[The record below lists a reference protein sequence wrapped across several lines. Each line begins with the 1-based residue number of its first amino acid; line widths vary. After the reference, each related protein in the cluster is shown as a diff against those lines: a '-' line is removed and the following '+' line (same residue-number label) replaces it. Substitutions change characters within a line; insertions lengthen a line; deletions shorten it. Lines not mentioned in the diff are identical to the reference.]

1 MHDYTLS
8 LSLLL
13 CFPVEPRHNIGNKS
27 MQLKKLSVSTLANN
41 PGKVLSEN

>member
-1 MHDYTLS
+1 MHNCTLS

-13 CFPVEPRHNIGNKS
+13 YFPVEPRHNVGNES
-27 MQLKKLSVSTLANN
+27 MQLKKLSVSTSANN